1 MKKIKL
7 ILLAILILASCS
19 SIKEEKLINIGKMII
34 DDNMETLQKYDSER
48 RTYCNREIT
57 PFYVYI
63 HKEREFDNLELYSAF
78 LSEMDETVDV
88 IQKYKGRNIAL
99 RYTHKKKGIQIPSD
113 SCGWII
119 IDERDWLILY
129 DTRHDRYVAVEA
141 MGMPLEIILQI
152 NQRDWND
159 SIKEAIEDTSFNYT
173 IPDEPLE

>member
-1 MKKIKL
+1 MKEKIL
-7 ILLAILILASCS
+7 ILQAILLLASCS
-19 SIKEEKLINIGKMII
+19 SIKEEKLIHIGQMIV
-34 DDNMETLQKYDSER
+34 DDNLETLQRYDSLH
-48 RTYCNREIT
+48 RTYCHGEIT
-57 PFYVYI
+57 PYYLLI
-63 HKEREFDNLELYSAF
+63 QKEREFDHFELYGAH
-78 LSEMDETVDV
+78 LTEMGETVD
-88 IQKYKGRNIAL
+88 IIRKYKGRIIAL
-99 RYTHKKKGIQIPSD
+99 RHTDTKEGLQLPSD
-113 SCGWII
+113 TCGWII